1 MAWVSQGTVSV
12 TNGSPTVVGAGT
24 NWFGALQNGWGFVG
38 PDGRTYEVLTV
49 NSATSLTLRTDY
61 QGATASAQTYSAFPT
76 SSLDSDL
83 AASLQ
88 TLIANYA
95 GVYNTVGQGRFS
107 GDVVFEGDRDTGLNN
122 PASNEVGLKAGGDLQ
137 LALKGG
143 KPRGAAV
150 MQSPTDATP
159 DKLALSGAFGWG
171 SVGGNVH
178 LNQYSDAAGVSQ
190 VLGDP
195 ITSTPPDKP
204 VSGRGHAGIHLA
216 SGEDRWL
223 QFMGQVGGSNSAKE
237 QFFVRRSYQGDVSPW
252 RELFHQ
258 GSILGDVSGSLTET
272 FGALI
277 QYGSVSNGE
286 FWRFAGGLQV
296 CKRSVDLGSRS
307 STSGAGGLYRSDTFS
322 FGLPAGFASGSVV
335 GASISG
341 DLFPSGLLY
350 AVSCNTSQWSVRV
363 GAVSSFSSVDCGDV
377 VLTAIGRWA
386 S

>member
-61 QGATASAQTYSAFPT
+61 QGATAAEQIYGIFPT

-88 TLIANYA
+88 TLVGNYA
-95 GVYNTVGQGRFS
+95 GVYSTVGQGRFS
-107 GDVVFEGDRDTGLNN
+107 GDVVFESDRDTGLTN

-137 LALKGG
+137 LGLAGG
-143 KPRGAAV
+143 VARGAAV
-150 MQSPTDATP
+150 MSSLWDDTAG
-159 DKLALSGAFGWG
+159 KLLKNGGHGLGGTAKILGTGDDYDGVPVTQFVGTFSTGAAPANAPF
-171 SVGGNVH
+171 SSS
-178 LNQYSDAAGVSQ
+178 LFAGVTVRNSPSQ
-190 VLGDP
+190 FMQILAPLTG
-195 ITSTPPDKP
+195 
-204 VSGRGHAGIHLA
+204 GRG
-216 SGEDRWL
+216 L
-223 QFMGQVGGSNSAKE
+223 QWRGRNNGF
-237 QFFVRRSYQGDVSPW
+237 GDW
-252 RELFHQ
+252 REVFDQ
-258 GSILGDVSGSLTET
+258 KNILGTVSGSFAENL
-272 FGALI
+272 GALI
-277 QYGSVSNGE
+277 QYGNLPNGE

-296 CKRSVDLGSRS
+296 CKRSVGLGARS
-307 STSGAGGLYRSDTFS
+307 STSGSGGLYRSDTFP
-322 FGLPAGFASGSVV
+322 FGLPSGFASGSFVA
-335 GASISG
+335 ASISG

-377 VLTAIGRWA
+377 VLTAIGPWA